1 MIDVQPGRL
10 RITVPMRMDH
20 AAALLAA
27 GSRALQPGVQV
38 IDLGAV
44 DEADSSAIAVMLG
57 WLRAAPES
65 RSTLCFTNIPDG
77 VAALADLY
85 GVSELLPRL

>member
-10 RITVPMRMDH
+10 RITVPMRMEH
-20 AAALLAA
+20 ATALLAA
-27 GSRALQPGVQV
+27 GSRALQPGEQV

-44 DEADSSAIAVMLG
+44 SEADSSAVAVMLG
-57 WLRAAPES
+57 WLRAAPAS
-65 RSTLCFTNIPDG
+65 RSTLRFTNIPDG
-77 VAALADLY
+77 VTALADLY